1 MSDNSVRRVF
11 HKYGSFHG
19 DLSLVGTTGLE
30 TTETVHRTALT
41 PEGRRNKLNDLS
53 GRDWIKF
60 TKSWFI
66 HRPDPR
72 GDLKIRHPAS
82 FPESLIKDFVSF
94 FTKKS
99 ELIVDPFVGTG
110 STLVAALETGR
121 SAIGFEIVEKYADI
135 SRERVKEALTR
146 NGAREKLT
154 KGGSSSAKV
163 VRADSARLSKIWRE
177 KGFPPADYCIT
188 SPPYWNQL
196 RKSHMRQKGR
206 AEKGL
211 DTVYSDDPDEIGN
224 IEDYHDFL
232 RALKRTFDEVYKVM
246 RPKGYLTI
254 ITNNVF
260 SDGRMYP
267 LAFDTVSTLAKEPF
281 AWTPKDEKVW
291 CQDDKTLL
299 PLGVFNAWVG
309 NRHHQYCLIFR
320 KEESLVE
327 RTSMNMLKKG

>member
-1 MSDNSVRRVF
+1 MVQ
-11 HKYGSFHG
+11 G
-19 DLSLVGTTGLE
+19 E
-30 TTETVHRTALT
+30 TST
-41 PEGRRNKLNDLS
+41 PEPRRNKLNELS

-60 TKSWFI
+60 TKSWFV
-66 HRPDPR
+66 HRPEPR
-72 GDLKIRHPAS
+72 GDWKIRHPAS
-82 FPESLIKDFVSF
+82 FPESLVREFVSF
-94 FTKKS
+94 FTKKG
-99 ELIVDPFVGTG
+99 EIVVDPFLGTG

-121 SAIGFEIVEKYADI
+121 SGIGFEIVEKYADI

-146 NGAREKLT
+146 NRAREET
-154 KGGSSSAKV
+154 MARETSRIRVVTGDSSK
-163 VRADSARLSKIWRE
+163 LSKIWKQ

-196 RKSHMRQKGR
+196 KRSHMRQKGR
-206 AEKGL
+206 VEKGL
-211 DTVYSDDPDEIGN
+211 DTAYSDDPDEIGN
-224 IEDYHDFL
+224 TEDYHDFL
-232 RALKRTFDEVYKVM
+232 CALKRTFDEVHKVM

-260 SDGRMYP
+260 SDGRMFP
-267 LAFDTVSTLAKEPF
+267 LAFDTVSTLSQQPF

-320 KEESLVE
+320 KE
-327 RTSMNMLKKG
+327 

>member
-1 MSDNSVRRVF
+1 MV
-11 HKYGSFHG
+11 
-19 DLSLVGTTGLE
+19 E
-30 TTETVHRTALT
+30 TETVQREASTSET
-41 PEGRRNKLNDLS
+41 KRNKLNDLS
-53 GRDWIKF
+53 GREWIKF
-60 TKSWFI
+60 TKSWFV
-66 HRPDPR
+66 HRPEPR
-72 GDLKIRHPAS
+72 GDRKIRHPAS
-82 FPESLIKDFVSF
+82 FPESLVREFVSF
-94 FTKKS
+94 FTKKGES
-99 ELIVDPFVGTG
+99 VVDPFLGTG

-121 SAIGFEIVEKYADI
+121 SGIGFEIVKKYADI

-146 NGAREKLT
+146 NRAQEEVMARE
-154 KGGSSSAKV
+154 SSRIRIV
-163 VRADSARLSKIWRE
+163 TGDSSKLSKIWKQ

-196 RKSHMRQKGR
+196 RRSHMRQKGR
-206 AEKGL
+206 VEKGL
-211 DTVYSDDPDEIGN
+211 DTAYSDDPDEIGN

-232 RALKRTFDEVYKVM
+232 GALKHIFDEVFKVM

-260 SDGRMYP
+260 TDGRMYP
-267 LAFDTVSTLAKEPF
+267 LAFDTVSTLSQEPF

-320 KEESLVE
+320 KE
-327 RTSMNMLKKG
+327 G

>member
-1 MSDNSVRRVF
+1 MM
-11 HKYGSFHG
+11 
-19 DLSLVGTTGLE
+19 E
-30 TTETVHRTALT
+30 TETVHSQASTQVT
-41 PEGRRNKLNDLS
+41 RRNKLNELS

-60 TKSWFI
+60 TKSWFV
-66 HRPDPR
+66 HRPEPR
-72 GDLKIRHPAS
+72 EDRKIRHPAS
-82 FPESLIKDFVSF
+82 FPESLVREFVSF
-94 FTKKS
+94 FTKNDG
-99 ELIVDPFVGTG
+99 IVVDPFVGTG
-110 STLVAALETGR
+110 STLVAAIETGR
-121 SAIGFEIVEKYADI
+121 SGIGFEIVKKYTDI
-135 SRERVKEALTR
+135 SKERVKEAL
-146 NGAREKLT
+146 ARRRAGNEAT
-154 KGGSSSAKV
+154 KSKSSWAKIIT
-163 VRADSARLSKIWRE
+163 ADSAGLSKIWIE
-177 KGFPPADYCIT
+177 KDFPPADYCIT

-211 DTVYSDDPDEIGN
+211 DTAYSDDPDEIGN

-232 RALKRTFDEVYKVM
+232 LALKRTFDEVYKVM

-267 LAFDTVSTLAKEPF
+267 LAFDTVSTLSNEPF

-320 KEESLVE
+320 KEGSPVE
-327 RTSMNMLKKG
+327 RPSMNVLKKG